1 MEANLTL
8 VLSVAT
14 RSGSLLD
21 QSSLAAAWQRFAT
34 LAFPHSQASQSDES
48 AAAAMPLRRILVVDD
63 EANVALTLE
72 AGLARLPNCQVSV
85 AASGQEALDLFAQRP
100 FDLLVSDFKMPGMD
114 GLALAGRVR
123 QLYPATSIVLVT
135 AYSSD
140 ELRAHAAR
148 LSIAR
153 ILDKPFKISE
163 VRAAALEALRQ
174 A

>member
-1 MEANLTL
+1 M
-8 VLSVAT
+8 
-14 RSGSLLD
+14 
-21 QSSLAAAWQRFAT
+21 
-34 LAFPHSQASQSDES
+34 
-48 AAAAMPLRRILVVDD
+48 RRILVVDD
-63 EANVALTLE
+63 EANVALTLK

-85 AASGQEALDLFAQRP
+85 AASGQEALGLFAQRP

-140 ELRAHAAR
+140 ELREQAAR
-148 LSIAR
+148 LSIAQV
-153 ILDKPFKISE
+153 LDKPVKISD
-163 VRAAALEALRQ
+163 VRAAALEALQQ